1 MSSLE
6 DLKKEVLA
14 DGKIDA
20 DEVAQ
25 IRAAVYE
32 DGVIDADE
40 VDFLFELNDAVS
52 GNENDPGWT
61 ALFVEAVSANILE
74 DGVIDEEETKL
85 LLDKIQGDGAVDEV
99 EKALLLNLKKEAKNF
114 PEELEALLNK

>member
-6 DLKKEVLA
+6 SLKNEVIA

-25 IRAAVYE
+25 IRSVVYA

-52 GNENDPGWT
+52 GNENDPGW
-61 ALFVEAVSANILE
+61 ANLFVEAIAANILE
-74 DGVIDEEETKL
+74 DGVIDDEETKL
-85 LLDKIQGDGAVDEV
+85 LLDKIQGDGAVDDV
-99 EKALLLNLKKEAKNF
+99 EKALLLHLKNEAKNF
-114 PEELEALLNK
+114 PAELEALLQD